1 MSKKF
6 PLVKRLDEA
15 GRFLLCSDIRKIYG
29 FEPNKEV
36 LIYLE
41 DDGIFVKPMPKD
53 DEEKTD

>member
-6 PLVKRLDEA
+6 PLVKKLDEA

-29 FEPNKEV
+29 FEANKEI
-36 LIYLE
+36 LIYLQ

-53 DEEKTD
+53 DE